1 MCLRGLK
8 PTLRNQEP
16 RTPNMSS
23 LRQLLRSTLDAVL
36 PPALFLTRG
45 RNLACGEASIRP
57 AISLTFDDGPHPEF
71 TPRLLDNL
79 ASAGIHAT
87 FFVVGE
93 PAEKYPLIVRRM
105 ADEGHEVGNHTWS
118 HREPRDV
125 STAQFVEEIRRTG
138 RLIHDITGNACRLA
152 RPPKG
157 ELTAG
162 KMWAL
167 VRERQTVVLWNRD
180 PRDYRMTSDCEI
192 EDWCRSYQPSHG
204 DIVLMHD
211 IQPHAATAAFLMG
224 TLTPHSELRYVTVS
238 EWVGEFSIFD
248 F

>member
-1 MCLRGLK
+1 MLRI
-8 PTLRNQEP
+8 
-16 RTPNMSS
+16 
-23 LRQLLRSTLDAVL
+23 RQLLRSTLAAVL
-36 PPALFLTRG
+36 PPGLFLTRG
-45 RNLACGEASIRP
+45 RKLWDGKTSNQP

-79 ASAGIHAT
+79 ASAGIVAT
-87 FFVVGE
+87 FFVVG
-93 PAEKYPLIVRRM
+93 AQVEKYPLIVRRM

-125 STAQFVEEIRRTG
+125 SSDQFVDEIRRTG
-138 RLIHDITGNACRLA
+138 KLIEDITGNACRLT

-162 KMWAL
+162 KLWAL
-167 VRERQTVVLWNRD
+167 MRERQTVVLWNRD

-224 TLTPHSELRYVTVS
+224 TLMPHAGLRYVTVS
-238 EWVGEFSIFD
+238 EWLGRREKRLAAEPQTG
-248 F
+248 

>member
-1 MCLRGLK
+1 MLS
-8 PTLRNQEP
+8 P
-16 RTPNMSS
+16 
-23 LRQLLRSTLDAVL
+23 RQLLRSTLAAVL
-36 PPALFLTRG
+36 PPGLFLTRG
-45 RNLACGEASIRP
+45 RTLHRAETSARP

-79 ASAGIHAT
+79 ASAGIVVT
-87 FFVVGE
+87 FFVVG
-93 PAEKYPLIVRRM
+93 AQVEKYPLIVRRM

-118 HREPRDV
+118 HAEPRDV
-125 STAQFVEEIRRTG
+125 SSAQFVDEIRRT
-138 RLIHDITGNACRLA
+138 RSLIEDITGSECRLA

-162 KMWAL
+162 KLWAL

-238 EWVGEFSIFD
+238 EWVGGRCFGRAHRASV
-248 F
+248 